1 MNQLL
6 IAPLIA
12 LSAAIPTQCTPA
24 PAPERPAQ
32 EIYIGEDYSY
42 PFDAEPGDTII
53 EVMNPEGD
61 MTLRCHNHGGELR
74 QNPHTGLYL
83 CWGIDF

>member
-1 MNQLL
+1 MMNQLL
-6 IAPLIA
+6 MPLIA
-12 LSAAIPTQCTPA
+12 LTAAIPTQCTPVD
-24 PAPERPAQ
+24 PPERPAQ
-32 EIYIGEDYSY
+32 EIYIGENYNF

-61 MTLRCHNHGGELR
+61 MLLRCNNHGGELR
-74 QNPHTGLYL
+74 ENPHTGLFL